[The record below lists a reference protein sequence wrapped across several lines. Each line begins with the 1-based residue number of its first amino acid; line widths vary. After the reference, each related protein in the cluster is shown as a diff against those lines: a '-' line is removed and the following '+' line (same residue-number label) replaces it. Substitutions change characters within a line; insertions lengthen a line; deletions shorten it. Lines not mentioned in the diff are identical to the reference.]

1 MSKFLVVN
9 DGDYTLKVQAGG
21 EIRLDTGVSSGT
33 VRITGDLIVEGDQT
47 TINTQELDVE
57 DSIIRV
63 NKNDTTPGGVASP
76 GAGIEFYN
84 GLGGG
89 VANGGDD
96 STAPMFLFTK
106 DFGHSYW
113 VQGGSQIQNGT
124 FILRSKSA
132 STDLL
137 GLRTHNINSDTGII
151 FEPGG
156 LGTLRVV
163 KVNYETFLSN
173 DNDIPNKK
181 YVDDEINAITLGA
194 AFPRITEGDSE
205 IRIYDNSVS
214 GVDTRIETKIDGV
227 IKHSISKDYFDV
239 SSTTINLNEVR
250 IENNEISTN
259 ASNEDLVLSAP
270 GTGSVKVSDS
280 MVITTRPSV
289 LDPLA
294 DPVYSTEGIKLYAK
308 APGTGDSGLFFVNTN
323 DERDELISKQ
333 RALVFSHMF

>member
-9 DGDYTLKVQAGG
+9 DGDYTLKVQSGG
-21 EIRLDTGVSSGT
+21 TITLDTGVSAGSVT
-33 VRITGDLIVEGDQT
+33 ITGDLIVQGDQT

-63 NKNDTTPGGVASP
+63 NKNDATPGGVASP
-76 GAGIEFYN
+76 GAGIEIYN

-89 VANGGDD
+89 TAQGDD
-96 STAPMFLFTK
+96 DQTAPMFLFTR
-106 DFGHSYW
+106 DFNHSYW
-113 VQGGSQIQNGT
+113 AQNGNLSQNGT
-124 FILRSKSA
+124 FILRSKSNN
-132 STDLL
+132 TDLI
-137 GLRTHNINSDTGII
+137 GLRTHNINSDTGIVL
-151 FEPGG
+151 EPGG
-156 LGTLRVV
+156 TGTVRIE

-194 AFPRITEGDSE
+194 AFPRIVQGDSE
-205 IRIYDNSVS
+205 IQIYDNSTT
-214 GVDTRIETKIDGV
+214 GVDSRIETKVDNV
-227 IKHSISKDYFDV
+227 LKSFISKDYFDV
-239 SSTTINLNEVR
+239 YSTTINLNEER
-250 IENNEISTN
+250 IEQNEISTN
-259 ASNEDLVLSAP
+259 SSNEDLILSAP

-280 MVITTRPSV
+280 MVIKLRPNV
-289 LDPLA
+289 QDPLV

-308 APGTGDSGLFFVNTN
+308 TPGVGDSGLFFVNTN